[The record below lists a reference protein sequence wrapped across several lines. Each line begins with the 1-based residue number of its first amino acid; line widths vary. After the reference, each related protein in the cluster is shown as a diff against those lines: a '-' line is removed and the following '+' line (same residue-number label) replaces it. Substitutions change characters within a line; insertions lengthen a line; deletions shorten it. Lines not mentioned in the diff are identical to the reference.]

1 MPVDMR
7 KPRPVDAPVSAL
19 DPFSTGAIVD
29 AVATNAAIR
38 DAGDLIWLERYGMWA
53 TGRYAAATMILGDFE
68 NFSSAKRPFSHPD
81 FPLPAILVTDDPPD
95 HAPIR
100 SVMNRVLSPKLLRAN
115 ESAYRAAAI
124 AAIDRLP
131 AGEPFDGVHDLALPF
146 VLSAFGDT
154 VGLRDAGRENLVTF
168 GAAILNTF
176 GPVNDLFLSLVERAG
191 EATRWVEAQCARDA
205 LKPHGLGA
213 AIYEAQARGEI
224 SEEQAGLLLMSLL
237 SAGVDTTAG
246 SIANMLHCF
255 ARNPDQYARLRREP
269 GLRTRAF
276 EEVLRYLSPARVFG
290 RVAHRDTELL
300 GQTVRQGD
308 GVLVFLGATGRD
320 ASIWPDA
327 ESFDVGRAAGKH
339 ISFGIGIHNCIGQM
353 LTRTEALALLEVLV
367 EKVERIECAGE
378 PDVLMSNT
386 ITSFEKLP
394 LRFVAA

>member
-1 MPVDMR
+1 MQVDIESA
-7 KPRPVDAPVSAL
+7 RPAGASISTL
-19 DPFSTGAIVD
+19 DPFSADAIVN
-29 AVATNAAIR
+29 AVATNQAIR
-38 DAGDLIWLERYGMWA
+38 EAGELVWLETCGMWA
-53 TGRYAAATMILGDFE
+53 TGRYAAANRILGDFE
-68 NFSSAKRPFSHPD
+68 NFSSAKRPFTHPD

-95 HAPIR
+95 HGPIR
-100 SVMNRVLSPKLLRAN
+100 SVMNRILSPKLLRAN
-115 ESAYRAAAI
+115 EATYRSAAI
-124 AAIDRLP
+124 STIDGLLCDKVV
-131 AGEPFDGVHDLALPF
+131 DGSSDLALPF

-154 VGLRDAGRENLVTF
+154 VGLRDDGRENLVTF

-176 GPVNDLFLSLVERAG
+176 GPVNELFLTLVERASD
-191 EATRWVEAQCARDA
+191 ATRWVEAQCAREA

-213 AIYEAQARGEI
+213 AIYEAKARGEV
-224 SEEQAGLLLMSLL
+224 SDEQAGLLLMSLL

-246 SIANMLHCF
+246 AITNMLHCF
-255 ARNPDQYARLRREP
+255 ARYPDQYARLRREP

-290 RVAHRDTELL
+290 RVAHRDTELF
-300 GQTVRQGD
+300 GQTVRKGD

-327 ESFDVGRAAGKH
+327 ENFDVGRAAGKH

-353 LTRTEALALLEVLV
+353 LTRAEALALLEILI
-367 EKVERIECAGE
+367 EKVERIEAAGNPE
-378 PDVLMSNT
+378 ALMSNT